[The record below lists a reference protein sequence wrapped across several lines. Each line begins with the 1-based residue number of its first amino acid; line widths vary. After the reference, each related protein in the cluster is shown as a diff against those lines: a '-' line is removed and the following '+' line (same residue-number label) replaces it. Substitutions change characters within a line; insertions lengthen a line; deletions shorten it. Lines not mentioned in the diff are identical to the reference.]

1 MMRPDGDIGVTT
13 RSLAG
18 ELVRLA
24 TALEPLTGEGRS
36 AAVWSLGPEPTLVYA
51 GPHALPDVIGRATQR
66 LAESGEGFEIEGEPG
81 VLGKVIVLGED
92 DDVCAYG
99 LFLHGAGHPHLS
111 ETVERL
117 ISAAEKSIGKPVAKM
132 SRTQKQMVVRFLDDR
147 GAFLIRRAV
156 DAVANRLEVTRFTV
170 YNYLDREDD

>member
-1 MMRPDGDIGVTT
+1 MSPDGEVGITT

-36 AAVWSLGPEPTLVYA
+36 AAVWALDGGPRLLYA
-51 GPHALPDVIGRATQR
+51 GPHALPDVVRRATER
-66 LAESGEGFEIEGEPG
+66 LAEGAESFEVDGEPG
-81 VLGKVIVLGED
+81 VLGKVIVLGQLDEL
-92 DDVCAYG
+92 CAYG

-111 ETVERL
+111 ETVEQL
-117 ISAAEKSIGKPVAKM
+117 IAAAEKSIGKPVSQM
-132 SRTQKQMVVRFLDDR
+132 TRTEKQMVVRFLDDR

-156 DAVANRLEVTRFTV
+156 EAVADRLGVTRFTV
-170 YNYLDREDD
+170 YNYLDRETD